1 VGFLDNRRAPKKE
14 TRPSASGPSTSGSA
28 PLPEPEP
35 GPTVAE
41 AASETVLAPRAR
53 IHTVAAGDTLE
64 GIARQYS
71 VDPADVRRLNALGE
85 RDQVV
90 EGQVFT
96 IPAG

>member
-1 VGFLDNRRAPKKE
+1 MGLQDFFKAPRRVAD
-14 TRPSASGPSTSGSA
+14 SSTSGTSG
-28 PLPEPEP
+28 LPEPEP

-41 AASETVLAPRAR
+41 AASETVLAPRTR

-64 GIARQYS
+64 SIAEQYA
-71 VDPADVRRLNALGE
+71 VEPADVARLNAMGE
-85 RDQVV
+85 RDRVV